1 MTNVFNWLKFIGV
14 LTVSLLSSIFLS
26 FTSLVDIEEILKLGN
41 DLQYNL
47 IATSATIGGFL
58 FTGIS
63 ILISAISNKRIERL
77 WDNKYLDNVY
87 RAAFVGILAN
97 ILTILSAVAMVFLSL
112 GDKVTTVVIRVELVC
127 VLCSLVFFAWCVL
140 DLVFILTRMKSST
153 NNK

>member
-97 ILTILSAVAMVFLSL
+97 ILTILSAVAMVFLAL
-112 GDKVTTVVIRVELVC
+112 GDKIKTAVIRVELVC

>member
-1 MTNVFNWLKFIGV
+1 MTDLFNWLKFVGV
-14 LTVSLLSSIFLS
+14 LIVSLFTSIFLT
-26 FTSLVDIEEILKLGN
+26 FTSLVDVEEILKLGN

-77 WDNKYLDNVY
+77 WENNYLDNVY

-97 ILTILSAVAMVFLSL
+97 ILTILTAVSMVFLTL
-112 GDKVTTVVIRVELVC
+112 EDMVRAMCIRVEMVC

-153 NNK
+153 E